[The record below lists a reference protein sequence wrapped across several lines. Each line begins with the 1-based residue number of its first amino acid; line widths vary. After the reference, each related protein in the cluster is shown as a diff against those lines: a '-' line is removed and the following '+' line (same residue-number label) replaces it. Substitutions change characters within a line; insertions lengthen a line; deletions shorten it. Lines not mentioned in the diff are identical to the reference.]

1 MVLTCCICIIHVAHL
16 AIQRSQVSH
25 PKSTQT
31 VTASNA
37 APRCYQLWL
46 IWLWVFNLLNQLGWI
61 FGTQRSHGGKS
72 KSGNGILDYIGWTW
86 FVFLYDLSF
95 GTLRFNNLRVHLF
108 ALFIIIDY
116 NNDTQIW
123 STAVR
128 HQTLSFSKQGFRPL
142 IYFFICFYRLQISQ
156 PIQTFCL
163 SNYSKEQYYL
173 YRLLLFFLEVWK
185 GPKPNRSHLINDI
198 ISGIWMHMADPC
210 AAIPVG
216 SSQVSVSENPVF
228 VMAEGRVYNFSAGPS
243 AMPLEVPGFP
253 MDWYGLHGLWLISR
267 FQATNQL

>member
-61 FGTQRSHGGKS
+61 FLGLKGHMGVNLNLGMAYWT
-72 KSGNGILDYIGWTW
+72 ILAERD
-86 FVFLYDLSF
+86 FFFLYDLSF

-142 IYFFICFYRLQISQ
+142 IYFLYVFIACKSANLSKPFVSLTTLKNSTTYIGCFCFSWRFERGQNQIDPIWSTTSSLAYGCIWQIHALPSQ
-156 PIQTFCL
+156 
-163 SNYSKEQYYL
+163 
-173 YRLLLFFLEVWK
+173 
-185 GPKPNRSHLINDI
+185 
-198 ISGIWMHMADPC
+198 
-210 AAIPVG
+210 
-216 SSQVSVSENPVF
+216 
-228 VMAEGRVYNFSAGPS
+228 
-243 AMPLEVPGFP
+243 
-253 MDWYGLHGLWLISR
+253 
-267 FQATNQL
+267 